1 MIVQVDPAAIAE
13 LLAQVVPCPLVPMP
27 KNEESALA
35 VIAIAFAAARFSVSV
50 PLFFNVIGSVA
61 VRLTG

>member
-1 MIVQVDPAAIAE
+1 MIVQVEPVVIAE

-35 VIAIAFAAARFSVSV
+35 VIANAFVAARFSVSV

-61 VRLTG
+61 VKLIG